1 MEIAKTH
8 PSIANLCRW
17 SVLLEGEKPSLP
29 LFHSQIQPEVGHV
42 TSSQPI
48 RNPEKQDVVLVREGT
63 IGGQISSS
71 SLGVVQTIW
80 LWLHA
85 PCVIPAVF

>member
-29 LFHSQIQPEVGHV
+29 LFHSQIQPEVDI
-42 TSSQPI
+42 P
-48 RNPEKQDVVLVREGT
+48 KFFK
-63 IGGQISSS
+63 GQIVSTLRFELRNKMATNIWGSSPKKS
-71 SLGVVQTIW
+71 
-80 LWLHA
+80 LHA
-85 PCVIPAVF
+85 